1 MWRPNPGRGYVSG
14 VWPLFKPPWLGRAMA
29 ISKIGVVG
37 AGQMGNGIA
46 QVAATAGYDV
56 VLVDIQQD
64 FVDAGMANIQKSV
77 AKLTEK
83 GIIDDGDAVIARIAT
98 STDNAALADCD
109 LVIEAI
115 IENLDIKTK
124 LWSGLDAI
132 CKESTIF
139 ASNTSS
145 IPITKLA
152 SATKRPS
159 QFIGMHFMNP
169 VPLMKLIEIIKGHET
184 SQDTLDAVLEVGAK
198 MGKQCHSCEDYP
210 GFVSNRI
217 LCPMINEAIFCL
229 QEGVGSREDIDAIM
243 KLGMNHPMGPLTLAD
258 FVGLDTLLAIMDV
271 LYEGFGDPKYRA
283 APLLRKMV
291 QAGHVGRKAGRGFY
305 EY

>member
-1 MWRPNPGRGYVSG
+1 MTV
-14 VWPLFKPPWLGRAMA
+14 
-29 ISKIGVVG
+29 SKIGVVG

-46 QVAATAGYDV
+46 QVAAVAGYEV
-56 VLVDIQQD
+56 VMVDMKQE
-64 FVDAGMANIQKSV
+64 FVESGLKNIQASLGKFV
-77 AKLTEK
+77 QKEKLTQA
-83 GIIDDGDAVIARIAT
+83 DADATLARLSI

-115 IENLDIKTK
+115 IENLEIKTK
-124 LWSGLDAI
+124 LWSALDGIVKPSA
-132 CKESTIF
+132 IF

-145 IPITKLA
+145 IPITMLGA
-152 SATKRPS
+152 ATKRPT

-169 VPLMKLIEIIKGHET
+169 VPIMKLIEIIKGHET
-184 SQDTLDAVLEVGAK
+184 SDETHATILEVGTK

-229 QEGVGSREDIDAIM
+229 QEGVGTREDIDAIM

-258 FVGLDTLLAIMDV
+258 FVGLDTLLAILDV
-271 LYEGFGDPKYRA
+271 LYAGFGDPKYRA

-291 QAGHVGRKAGRGFY
+291 QAGHYGRKSGKGFY
-305 EY
+305 DY

>member
-1 MWRPNPGRGYVSG
+1 
-14 VWPLFKPPWLGRAMA
+14 MA

-46 QVAATAGYDV
+46 QVAAAAGYEV
-56 VLVDIQQD
+56 VMVDIKQE
-64 FVDAGMANIQKSV
+64 FVDKGLASIQASIGKFV
-77 AKLTEK
+77 QKEK
-83 GIIDDGDAVIARIAT
+83 MSQSDADAT
-98 STDNAALADCD
+98 LGRLSISTDNGALADCD

-124 LWSGLDAI
+124 LWSSLDGIVKPSA
-132 CKESTIF
+132 IF

-145 IPITKLA
+145 IPITQLGA
-152 SATKRPS
+152 ATKRPT

-169 VPLMKLIEIIKGHET
+169 VPLMRLIEIIKGHET
-184 SQDTLDAVLEVGAK
+184 SDETLQAVLDVGAK
-198 MGKQCHSCEDYP
+198 MGKECHSCEDYP

-229 QEGVGSREDIDAIM
+229 QEGVGTREDIDAIM

-271 LYEGFGDPKYRA
+271 LYQGFGDPKYRA

-291 QAGHVGRKAGRGFY
+291 QAGHYGRKSGKGFY
-305 EY
+305 DY